1 MKKIFSKIA
10 TGIIGRSI
18 AKVTAL
24 GIIKP
29 LPGTGIG
36 NEVGSAIADI
46 KLQNNYK
53 RLITRLL
60 PYLVG
65 VSFAWYLIYKGW
77 QATEILGLL
86 EPLLRLLSNLL

>member
-1 MKKIFSKIA
+1 MKKLFSKIA
-10 TGIIGRSI
+10 TGVIGRNI

-24 GIIKP
+24 GVIKP

-36 NEVGSAIADI
+36 KEVGGAIADI

-77 QATEILGLL
+77 QATEILELL
-86 EPLLRLLSNLL
+86 EPLLRLLSKLL